1 MKKNRKFVYCL
12 HLSNTKDIKLNFS
25 VMDSSLE
32 LKKFHIMEYLMNVS
46 DLKLLEKVEKLITES
61 GNLSKKEMIQRASIA
76 EQQLA
81 DGKVKTNEQAKER
94 LSKWMK

>member
-1 MKKNRKFVYCL
+1 
-12 HLSNTKDIKLNFS
+12 
-25 VMDSSLE
+25 MDSSLE
-32 LKKFHIMEYLMNVS
+32 LKKFHIMENLMNVS